1 MRARAQPVVE
11 KGPNEGERL
20 QKALAQAGYGSR
32 REIETYIRAGQV
44 RVNGEVAE
52 LGSRVRPGDR
62 IRILGKTFRL
72 PETSGRARVLIYH
85 KPTGEIVSRRDPEGR
100 PTVFDRLPPVAGGR
114 WVPVGRLDYN
124 TEGLMIFTTQ
134 GELANRLMH
143 PSFGVEREYA
153 VRLRG
158 ELDEAASARLLRG
171 VALADG
177 MAKLDSLEDAGGRGA
192 NHWYRVVLREGRNRE
207 VRRLFEAVGIEVS
220 RLIRFRFGTLVL
232 PRGLRRGQWREL
244 ASPEVNALF
253 ESLGLPVPR
262 PPKRE
267 IAPGAAEK
275 RGPRRRSSRAR

>member
-72 PETSGRARVLIYH
+72 PEASGRARVLIYH

-244 ASPEVNALF
+244 APPEVNALF
-253 ESLGLPVPR
+253 ESLGLPVLR

-275 RGPRRRSSRAR
+275 RGPRRRLSRAR